1 MSLSVERTEPV
12 SILQRDRQLRPDLF
26 LVLAY
31 IALAGIGVVMVHTAS
46 APRLELLGADPDTL
60 MRRQA
65 VFTVVGVAVF
75 FVTSLIDNRSLRSLT
90 PWVFAGSMVSLF
102 LVLTTLGEVV
112 KGAQRWVQLGP
123 FQFQPS
129 EFAKVALILALAA
142 LLSGAAERLRWDQ
155 VARAIVLVS
164 LPALLIFRQ
173 PDLGTMLVLGFITFI
188 VLFVGGA
195 TARQIGFLSIAG
207 AVGAVGLFRAG
218 ALREYQVTRLVAF
231 LDPAAN
237 TAAAQY
243 NQAQSEIA
251 IGSGGFFG
259 KGLYEGTQ
267 TNLSFVPEQSTD
279 FIFTAVGEQLGFVG
293 GAIVL
298 GLFAI
303 IVWRVLVAAAV
314 GRDRFSQLA
323 AAGVAALVMFHVFV
337 NVGMTIGLMPVTGL
351 PLPFLSAGGSAFI
364 AMSVALGI
372 AHSSWMRRSPV
383 PGEHQLR

>member
-1 MSLSVERTEPV
+1 MSLTTERTEPV
-12 SILQRDRQLRPDLF
+12 SILQRERQLRPDLF
-26 LVLAY
+26 LVLAFL
-31 IALAGIGVVMVHTAS
+31 ALGGIGIVMVHTAS
-46 APRLELLGADPDTL
+46 APRLELLGADPATL

-65 VFTVVGVAVF
+65 VFGVVGVAVF
-75 FVTSLIDNRSLRSLT
+75 IVASLIDSRTLRTAT
-90 PWVFAGSMVSLF
+90 PWLFGGSMVSLL
-102 LVLTTLGEVV
+102 LVLTAVGEVV
-112 KGAQRWVQLGP
+112 KGAQRWVQIGP

-129 EFAKVALILALAA
+129 EFSKVALILALAA
-142 LLSGAAERLRWDQ
+142 LLSSAGERLRWDQ
-155 VARAIVLVS
+155 VARAVILVA
-164 LPALLIFRQ
+164 LPAVLIFRQ
-173 PDLGTMLVLGFITFI
+173 PDLGTMLVLGFITFA
-188 VLFVGGA
+188 VLFVAG
-195 TARQIGFLSIAG
+195 TTVRQLGFLTIAG
-207 AVGAVGLFRAG
+207 VVSAIGLFRAG

-231 LDPAAN
+231 LDPAAD

-259 KGLYEGTQ
+259 KGLFEGTQ

-293 GAIVL
+293 GTIVL
-298 GLFAI
+298 ALFAI

-323 AAGVAALVMFHVFV
+323 SAGVAALVMFHVFV

-364 AMSVALGI
+364 AMSFSLGL

>member
-1 MSLSVERTEPV
+1 MSLTVERTEPV
-12 SILQRDRQLRPDLF
+12 SILQRERQLRPDLF

-31 IALAGIGVVMVHTAS
+31 LALGGIGIVMVHTAS
-46 APRLELLGADPDTL
+46 APRLELLGADPTSL

-65 VFTVVGVAVF
+65 VFAVAGVGVF
-75 FVTSLIDNRSLRSLT
+75 IFSSLIDSRTLRSLT
-90 PWVFAGSMVSLF
+90 PWLFGGSMVTLL
-102 LVLTTLGEVV
+102 LVLTPIGEVV
-112 KGAQRWVQLGP
+112 KGAQRWVQVGP

-129 EFAKVALILALAA
+129 EFAKVALIIALAA
-142 LLSGAAERLRWDQ
+142 LLSPAAERLRWDY
-155 VARAIVLVS
+155 VARAVILVA
-164 LPALLIFRQ
+164 LPAVLIFRQ

-188 VLFVGGA
+188 MLFVGG
-195 TARQIGFLSIAG
+195 TSLRQLGFLTVA
-207 AVGAVGLFRAG
+207 AVVGAVGLFRAG

-231 LDPAAN
+231 LDPAAD

-251 IGSGGFFG
+251 IGSGGFLG
-259 KGLYEGTQ
+259 KGLFEGTQ

-279 FIFTAVGEQLGFVG
+279 FIFTAVGEQLGFIG

-298 GLFAI
+298 ALFAI
-303 IVWRVLVAAAV
+303 IVWRVLVSSAV

-323 AAGVAALVMFHVFV
+323 SAGVAALVMFHVFV

-351 PLPFLSAGGSAFI
+351 PLPFLSAGGSAFL
-364 AMSVALGI
+364 AMSFALGL

>member
-31 IALAGIGVVMVHTAS
+31 MALAGIGIVMVHTAS

-65 VFTVVGVAVF
+65 VFAAVGLAVF
-75 FVTSLIDNRSLRSLT
+75 FVTSLIDNRSLRTLT
-90 PWVFAGSMVSLF
+90 PWVFIGSMVSLL
-102 LVLTTLGEVV
+102 LVLTPVGEVV
-112 KGAQRWVQLGP
+112 KGAQRWVQIGP

-142 LLSGAAERLRWDQ
+142 LLSTAAERLRWDH
-155 VARAIVLVS
+155 VARAIILVS
-164 LPALLIFRQ
+164 LPAVLIFRQ

-188 VLFVGGA
+188 VLFVGG
-195 TARQIGFLSIAG
+195 TSARQIGFLSIAG
-207 AVGAVGLFRAG
+207 VVGAVGLFRAG

-231 LDPAAN
+231 LDPAAD

-279 FIFTAVGEQLGFVG
+279 FIFTAVGEQLGFIG
-293 GAIVL
+293 GVIVL
-298 GLFAI
+298 ALFAV

-323 AAGVAALVMFHVFV
+323 AAGVAALLMFHVFV

>member
-1 MSLSVERTEPV
+1 MSLTEPRTEPV

-31 IALAGIGVVMVHTAS
+31 LALAGIGIVMVHTAS
-46 APRLELLGADPDTL
+46 APRLRLLGADPDSL
-60 MRRQA
+60 MGRQA
-65 VFTVVGVAVF
+65 VFAVVGIVVF
-75 FVTSLIDNRSLRSLT
+75 VITSLISSRTLRSLT
-90 PWVFAGSMVSLF
+90 PGLYGASIVSLL
-102 LVLTTLGEVV
+102 LVLTPVGSAV

-129 EFAKVALILALAA
+129 EFAKIALILALAG
-142 LLSGAAERLRWDQ
+142 LLGTAGDRLRWDHVGRA
-155 VARAIVLVS
+155 VALVAA
-164 LPALLIFRQ
+164 PAFLIFRQ
-173 PDLGTMLVLGFITFI
+173 PDLGTMLVLGFIAFVI
-188 VLFVGGA
+188 LFVAG
-195 TARQIGFLSIAG
+195 TTLRQLGFLTVAVV
-207 AVGAVGLFRAG
+207 VGAVGLFKAD
-218 ALREYQVTRLVAF
+218 ALREYQVTRLIAF
-231 LDPAAN
+231 LDPAAD

-293 GAIVL
+293 GTIVL
-298 GLFAI
+298 ALFAI

-314 GRDRFSQLA
+314 GRDRFSQLVGI
-323 AAGVAALVMFHVFV
+323 GVAAVVMFHVFV

-351 PLPFLSAGGSAFI
+351 PLPFLSAGGSAFL
-364 AMSVALGI
+364 AMSFALGL